1 VRITAQL
8 ISTSDSTHLWSERY
22 DRPLDDIF
30 AVQDEISNAIVQAL
44 QIHLMRGTLSGRQ
57 GGTQNPEAYELYLR
71 AWNGEDRDNAPSL
84 DAAERYLQRAIDLD
98 PEFSVAWS
106 ALATVTL
113 VKVEN
118 GYLDTKEGFERI
130 RHLTQHALQLNPNN
144 AHAHSLLAGI
154 YMAYDRDWP
163 AAEVEVQRALT
174 LDPTNPDSLNDAGRL
189 SAARGRWDDAERQF
203 RAALVRD
210 PVHDYVI
217 FNLGLTYY
225 RARRFAD
232 AEREFRE
239 LLEVEPG
246 FPWTRGMLGLTLL
259 LQGKT
264 EAALAIV
271 QQDVDEEMKLLT
283 LPLALWA
290 AGRHDEADQTLRA
303 QIRHWGDRG
312 AYYVALSYAHRDDR
326 DRTLEWL
333 QRAYEQ
339 GDPALFEMFGDPLF
353 DSIADDPRFKAFL
366 RKMKLPEWP
375 QSSVAATGT

>member
-1 VRITAQL
+1 
-8 ISTSDSTHLWSERY
+8 
-22 DRPLDDIF
+22 
-30 AVQDEISNAIVQAL
+30 
-44 QIHLMRGTLSGRQ
+44 
-57 GGTQNPEAYELYLR
+57 
-71 AWNGEDRDNAPSL
+71 
-84 DAAERYLQRAIDLD
+84 
-98 PEFSVAWS
+98 
-106 ALATVTL
+106 
-113 VKVEN
+113 
-118 GYLDTKEGFERI
+118 
-130 RHLTQHALQLNPNN
+130 
-144 AHAHSLLAGI
+144 
-154 YMAYDRDWP
+154 
-163 AAEVEVQRALT
+163 
-174 LDPTNPDSLNDAGRL
+174 LNDAGRL